1 LQTKIQADIT
11 KGIFH
16 PMRRALLVSIALLT
30 LLSSIMIVPAH
41 NLSDQNSDAKF
52 EALANKYIEELL
64 SMSPETATSL
74 GDHRYD
80 NRLDDYSLA
89 GVERD
94 RKLTQEYLKA
104 LNGIPAARLNS
115 VNSIDYRIMRT
126 QLEYNLFQINELRE
140 YEWNPLRYN
149 VGSAIYALVSRDF
162 APLKTRLLNVKARL
176 QAIPTVIAQAKLNLK
191 NPPRVY
197 TETAITQ
204 NKGSISLVRDELQTF
219 IDQAPEMKAELAPV
233 QIETIKAL
241 EDYGVWLEKD
251 LLPRST
257 GEFRLGDAKFRRK
270 LHYALDSDLSKEEIL
285 RRAEADLKATQNAM
299 YEIALPF
306 YKKYFPQ
313 QASDSAALAN
323 KKLVIKAVL
332 DKLSEA
338 HPTNET
344 IVALANQDLQ
354 STTEFVRAHNL
365 VTVPTEPV
373 KTIVMPEYARGVAV
387 AFCDAAGP
395 LDRGGDTFYAISPT
409 PKDWSPARVASF
421 FREYNNYFVQDL
433 TIHEAMPGHYLQI
446 AHANKFTAPT
456 KIRSIFRS
464 GSFVEGWAVYAENL
478 MAEQGYGGAEVRL
491 QQLKMKLR
499 VIVNAII
506 DQKIHTAGMT
516 EKEAVAF
523 MMNEGFQEEGEAA
536 GKWRRAQLS
545 STQLSTYYV
554 GSVEVTDIRRA
565 YEAKMK
571 GRVDLKQLHDK
582 MLSYGSPSPKYVRE
596 SMGL

>member
-1 LQTKIQADIT
+1 
-11 KGIFH
+11 
-16 PMRRALLVSIALLT
+16 MRRTLLVSIALLT
-30 LLSSIMIVPAH
+30 LLSSIMIVSAH
-41 NLSDQNSDAKF
+41 NFSDQNSDAKF
-52 EALANKYIEELL
+52 EKLANKYIEQLL
-64 SMSPETATSL
+64 SISPETATGL

-104 LNGIPAARLNS
+104 LDAIPAARLNS

-149 VGSAIYALVSRDF
+149 AGNAVYALVSREF
-162 APLKTRLLNVKARL
+162 APLPVRLRSVKARL
-176 QAIPTVIAQAKLNLK
+176 QLIPTVIEQAKLNLK

-197 TETAITQ
+197 TETAIAQ

-233 QIETIKAL
+233 QAATIKAL

-251 LLPRST
+251 LLPRSN
-257 GEFRLGDAKFRRK
+257 GNFRLGDAKFRRK

-285 RRAEADLKATQNAM
+285 RRGEADLKTTQNQM

-313 QASDSAALAN
+313 AASNSVALAN
-323 KKLVIKAVL
+323 KKIVIKAVL
-332 DKLSEA
+332 DKLSES
-338 HPTNET
+338 HPTNDT

-354 STTEFVRAHNL
+354 ATTEFVRAHNL

-395 LDRGGDTFYAISPT
+395 LDRGGETFYAISPT
-409 PKDWSPARVASF
+409 PKDWSTARVASF

-478 MAEQGYGGAEVRL
+478 MGEQGYGGAEVRL

-506 DQKIHTAGMT
+506 DQKIHTANMS
-516 EKEAVAF
+516 EREAVAF

-536 GKWRRAQLS
+536 GKWRRAELS

-571 GRVDLKQLHDK
+571 GRIDLKQLHDK